1 MTLFSKAFLLVLG
14 SALMLGGGCAKD
26 PGPPPPL
33 VVEQIGPELDKA
45 FKEAK
50 AEPKELVAKVNSSLQ
65 AKDYTIAY
73 DAIQALCSLPDAT
86 KEQRSLSAR
95 AMLTIHGLLQE
106 AQAQGD
112 EKAGAALRYH
122 QSTK

>member
-14 SALMLGGGCAKD
+14 SALMLWGGCAKD

-33 VVEQIGPELDKA
+33 AVEQIGPELDKA

>member
-1 MTLFSKAFLLVLG
+1 MILCSKAFFSTLC
-14 SALMLGGGCAKD
+14 SALLLGGGCARD

-33 VVEQIGPELDKA
+33 ALEQIGPELDKI
-45 FKEAK
+45 FKDAK
-50 AEPKELVAKVNSSLQ
+50 AETKELVTKVNASLQ

-73 DAIQALCSLPDAT
+73 EAIQALCSLPDAT